1 MLILC
6 GDMNLHPWPVKTL
19 YFLRSNPVELVP
31 AKAGK
36 ESSILFS
43 PQTCPEQACPACPE
57 FIEGSVFILSF
68 VEVVEWEESIRKSLR
83 VLVKEAADLFCI
95 GMYILSDSV
104 LLNLTVCQIV
114 RV

>member
-1 MLILC
+1 MARAE
-6 GDMNLHPWPVKTL
+6 GHQSG
-19 YFLRSNPVELVP
+19 LRAYLNDYS
-31 AKAGK
+31 
-36 ESSILFS
+36 FS
-43 PQTCPEQACPACPE
+43 PVILNGAKPAL
-57 FIEGSVFILSF
+57 SAFILSF

-114 RV
+114 QA